1 MLSCSI
7 MGQDDCRGLSAR
19 KIREILG
26 DLIVNWNIDT
36 FYVGNEGLF
45 DAAVHWTL
53 YDLRKTYPQ
62 IKCAVVMPYVP
73 KDLGENCE
81 DALVPEGIEDVDP
94 RKAHEWRDSWM
105 IERSDFVFIYYPDSP
120 NRSLQYALEAE
131 RCQKTIVNLIRY

>member
-7 MGQDDCRGLSAR
+7 LGQDDCRGLSAR
-19 KIREILG
+19 KIREILE

-36 FYVGNEGLF
+36 FYVSNEGLF

-62 IKCAVVMPYVP
+62 IKCAVVLPYVP
-73 KDLGENCE
+73 KDLGENCD

-94 RKAHEWRDSWM
+94 RNV
-105 IERSDFVFIYYPDSP
+105 FV
-120 NRSLQYALEAE
+120 NE
-131 RCQKTIVNLIRY
+131 